1 MKVGF
6 IDYFLDEW
14 HANNYPTW
22 IKEHSNGDMEVA
34 YAYGKIA
41 SPHSGMTSEAWCKE
55 HGVTLCDTI
64 DEVVAKSDAIVVL
77 SPDNC
82 EMHEELSRAALCS
95 GKPTF
100 IDKTFSPDLASAKRM
115 FALAEEH
122 GTPCFTTSSLRCAE
136 EYAAVK
142 TEDITSI
149 CCWGSGD
156 VDGYSVHMLEPLMM
170 LMKAPAEKVLL
181 TKTEG
186 WYQLLV
192 AFADGRQGSIAGW
205 KPWAPYQ
212 TSIKHDNDCEVV
224 AVESDFFQP
233 FIAMMVKF
241 FGDKVVPVDHAETLS
256 IMAVRDAAMQALKTP
271 GEWVAVPR

>member
-1 MKVGF
+1 MKIGF

-14 HANNYPTW
+14 HANNYPAW
-22 IKEHSNGDMEVA
+22 IKEHSNGAMEVA
-34 YAYGKIA
+34 YAYAKID
-41 SPHSGMTSEAWCKE
+41 SPISGVTAADWCAE

-64 DEVVAKSDAIVVL
+64 EDVVEKSDAIVVL

-100 IDKTFSPDLASAKRM
+100 IDKTFSPDLDSAKRM
-115 FALAEEH
+115 FALAEQH
-122 GTPCFTTSSLRCAE
+122 GTPCYTTSSLRYAE
-136 EYAAVK
+136 EYANVV
-142 TEDITSI
+142 TEDISSV

-156 VDGYSVHMLEPLMM
+156 IDGYAVHMLEPLVM
-170 LMKAPAEKVLL
+170 LMKAPAKGVLL

-186 WYQLLV
+186 WYQLTV
-192 AFADGRQGSIAGW
+192 SFADGRFGSIAGW

-212 TSIKHDNDCEVV
+212 TSIKHAESCETV

-233 FIAMMVKF
+233 FIAAMVKF
-241 FGDKVVPVDHAETLS
+241 FETREIPVEHEETLR
-256 IMAVRDAAMQALKTP
+256 IMAIRDAAMQAENEI
-271 GEWVAVPR
+271 GEWIAVPQ